1 VVGDLLVPYRVA
13 RILSDH
19 GPSGAS
25 PRRTVYFCPMPKP
38 PRPVIVETMA
48 APEAANVPGAA
59 GAASEK
65 GKAPAVTPVT
75 GKDPDGFTSAA
86 GVRRHVEALWVALA
100 DSLPPALVW
109 KSTTQLAEGS
119 PVPRGYF
126 LAGAALP
133 GAGAVR
139 YHLSTELWSICPGA
153 VLDVAPSP
161 GAYTEMI
168 GLARLAQFV
177 REQAARRARE
187 EAALGALA
195 ALTSL
200 SWADLGDR
208 DKVSLAEFV
217 MSAAGGQPR
226 PMVWALPEARDL
238 PAESARQLAVD
249 VLIRLLSPQAPI
261 FTEGIITPVEMISAL
276 GVDEWVR
283 LLVLA
288 MTSDVTPDTALHYLA
303 WGDLGDPDR
312 TAVIQYA
319 EAARLSSWS
328 AAQEAGLPEWR
339 RVDIAARP
347 RVEQVAAADR
357 VLARLVG
364 RLLNESFTPDD
375 VVDILGPVEWNRL
388 LERVVL
394 GQARVEIIANS

>member
-1 VVGDLLVPYRVA
+1 MGDHLVPRRVA
-13 RILSDH
+13 RTLCDC
-19 GPSGAS
+19 GPPGAS

-38 PRPVIVETMA
+38 PRPVIVETPA

-59 GAASEK
+59 GVASEK

-86 GVRRHVEALWVALA
+86 GVRRHVEALWLTLA
-100 DSLPPALVW
+100 DSLPLALVW
-109 KSTTQLAEGS
+109 KSTARSSEESQMPA
-119 PVPRGYF
+119 GYF
-126 LAGAALP
+126 LAGATLP

-139 YHLSTELWSICPGA
+139 YHLSTGLWSICPGA
-153 VLDVAPSP
+153 VLDAAPAP
-161 GAYTEMI
+161 GAYTEAL
-168 GLARLAQFV
+168 GLERLAQFV

-226 PMVWALPEARDL
+226 PMAWALPEARDL

-312 TAVIQYA
+312 SAVVEYA
-319 EAARLSSWS
+319 EAARLSSWD
-328 AAQEAGLPEWR
+328 AARAEHPPEWR
-339 RVDIAARP
+339 RADLAALPADERA
-347 RVEQVAAADR
+347 AAADR

-364 RLLNESFTPDD
+364 AVVGEGFTPDD
-375 VVDILGPVEWNRL
+375 VVDILGPVEWSRL

>member
-1 VVGDLLVPYRVA
+1 
-13 RILSDH
+13 
-19 GPSGAS
+19 
-25 PRRTVYFCPMPKP
+25 MPKP
-38 PRPVIVETMA
+38 PRPVIVETPT
-48 APEAANVPGAA
+48 APEVVSTPGAA

-109 KSTTQLAEGS
+109 KSTARSSEESQMPA
-119 PVPRGYF
+119 GYF
-126 LAGAALP
+126 LAGATLP

-153 VLDVAPSP
+153 VLGSAPAP

-187 EAALGALA
+187 AEAETQMDLLRTLVWDDLSDYDKLSLTEFSLLTHAGA
-195 ALTSL
+195 S
-200 SWADLGDR
+200 
-208 DKVSLAEFV
+208 
-217 MSAAGGQPR
+217 R
-226 PMVWALPEARDL
+226 PMIWSHAPARNL
-238 PAESARQLAVD
+238 PAEQARQLAVD
-249 VLIRLLSPQAPI
+249 VLARLISPRHPSGPGGVASP
-261 FTEGIITPVEMISAL
+261 TEVL
-276 GVDEWVR
+276 GVLGAEEWVR
-283 LLVLA
+283 LLVLLLRYEPA
-288 MTSDVTPDTALHYLA
+288 PSDELFYLT

-364 RLLNESFTPDD
+364 RMLDEPFTPDD
-375 VVDILGPVEWNRL
+375 VVDILGPVEWSRL
-388 LERVVL
+388 LERVVRGSAL
-394 GQARVEIIANS
+394 AGFEIR